1 MVGPA
6 CHESVKQRI
15 VAEKGSNGG
24 GWGRG
29 DRRAFHRM
37 GAMKG
42 CIAMAPE
49 L

>member
-1 MVGPA
+1 MVGPT

-24 GWGRG
+24 GWAGAIGR
-29 DRRAFHRM
+29 RFIAW
-37 GAMKG
+37 AMKG